1 MPGAYDSTRASAR
14 SGSESRQTTLPILP
28 GATLGILGGGQLGR
42 MFTIAARTMGYKVM
56 VLDPDF
62 ASPAGQMADVH
73 LQADYTDHGA
83 LRQLGAACAAVT
95 TEFENVPAAS
105 LIELANHC
113 RVSPGAA
120 SVAIAQ
126 DRSHEKTWLREHGF
140 ATAPFALVASEADL
154 DAALAATG
162 APALLKVS
170 RFGYDGKG
178 QTRVGTLEE
187 ARAAFR
193 EFGGQ
198 PCVLEG
204 FVQLELEVSV
214 VLARSDAGECALFP
228 VAENRHENGI
238 LDVSIVPARV
248 PDSLSQQAREMARAV
263 ADKLGYVGVMA
274 VEFFV
279 AGGQLMINEIAPRP
293 HNSGH
298 FTLDACVTDQFEQQ
312 VRALCGLPLG
322 DTRLLSP
329 VAMVN
334 ILGDRWHDG
343 GPHWDALLA
352 HGNIKLHLYGKE
364 AARPGR
370 KMGHFNV
377 LDADLPAALALA
389 EKMRAAL

>member
-1 MPGAYDSTRASAR
+1 MSSKP
-14 SGSESRQTTLPILP
+14 LPILP

-56 VLDPDF
+56 VLDPDA

-73 LQADYTDHGA
+73 LQADYADHEA
-83 LRQLGAACAAVT
+83 LKRLGEACAAVT

-113 RVSPGAA
+113 RVSPGADA
-120 SVAIAQ
+120 VAIVQ
-126 DRSHEKTWLREHGF
+126 DRSHEKSWLAQNGF
-140 ATAPFALVASEADL
+140 ATAPFALVYSEGDL
-154 DAALAATG
+154 DAGMADVG
-162 APALLKVS
+162 APALLKVA

-178 QTRVGTLEE
+178 QARVNTREE

-193 EFGGQ
+193 EFDGQ

-204 FVQLELEVSV
+204 FVKLEREVSV

-248 PDSLSQQAREMARAV
+248 PESLAHQACEMARDV
-263 ADKLGYVGVMA
+263 ANKLGYVGVMA

-279 AGGQLMINEIAPRP
+279 ADGRLMVNEIAPRP

-298 FTLDACVTDQFEQQ
+298 YTLDACVTDQFEQQ

-334 ILGDRWHDG
+334 ILGDRWQDG
-343 GPHWDALLA
+343 GPHWNTLLA
-352 HGNIKLHLYGKE
+352 HPNIKLHLYGKQT
-364 AARPGR
+364 ARPGR

-377 LDADLPAALALA
+377 LDADADAALRLA
-389 EKMRAAL
+389 EQMRHAL